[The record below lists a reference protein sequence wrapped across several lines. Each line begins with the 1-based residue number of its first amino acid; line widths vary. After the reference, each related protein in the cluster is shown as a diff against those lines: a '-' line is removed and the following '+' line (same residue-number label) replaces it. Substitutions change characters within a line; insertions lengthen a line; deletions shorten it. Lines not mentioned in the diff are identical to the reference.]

1 MNKHFFTGAFAL
13 GFAAVA
19 WVASGFVGT
28 SLVALLMTLLIAAV
42 YGVGALELYRYQQAT
57 QALHAAL
64 ISLAGSTPAA
74 LAPWLAGLPTS
85 VHNAVRLRVAGE
97 RLGLPGPALTPYLV
111 GLLVMLGMLGTF
123 LGMVVTLNGAAF
135 SLQGEADLPT
145 IRAALAAP
153 IKGLGLAFGTSVAG
167 VASSAMLGL
176 MSVLVRRARQH
187 TAQLLDDKIAT
198 DLHPFTQAHQRQQ
211 TDQALQQQA
220 HTLPQVVTQ
229 LQHLMSHMTQMN
241 EQLHQRLL
249 AQQDGFHSAVAHSY
263 TTLATSVEQSLR
275 HALNQSAQAASDSL
289 QPLLHTALQT
299 LAQQASQHHQQ
310 LQAATAQQ
318 LSGVAEQLNTAT
330 SHISQTW
337 RTALA
342 QQQSSNAAL
351 AQDFAQ
357 HSQAL
362 LTQAAQAQA
371 QAAAQRQTLEQ
382 QQQQAWAASLQ
393 ALSAQLQSQW
403 QDTGA
408 QQQAQQLAIS
418 SQLTDTA
425 HTLTKHLQASQH
437 ATLAELTRLMDAA
450 AAAPR
455 AAAEVIAQLREHM
468 SHSLAQDNT
477 LLEERSQIM
486 ATLHS
491 LLTAINHASKE
502 QREVIDTLVASA
514 TQALSQT
521 GQQFAEQAQ
530 HQSAQLGDAAAQ
542 VACSAIEVA
551 SLGETFGFATQT
563 FSAANDKL
571 LAQLQRTEAALS
583 QSQHRSDEQMA
594 YYVAQAREIIDLSL
608 MAQKDILAH
617 LNPASVTAP
626 ALAAATPLEAA

>member
-13 GFAAVA
+13 GFTAVA

-42 YGVGALELYRYQQAT
+42 YSAGALELYRYQQAT
-57 QALHAAL
+57 DTLHTALDSLTAA
-64 ISLAGSTPAA
+64 TPPA
-74 LAPWLAGLPTS
+74 LAPWLARLHPS
-85 VHNAVRLRVAGE
+85 LHNAVRLRVAGE
-97 RLGLPGPALTPYLV
+97 HVGLPGPALTPYLV

-187 TAQLLDDKIAT
+187 TAQQLDDNIAT
-198 DLHPFTQAHQRQQ
+198 TLHPFTQAYQRQQ

-220 HTLPQVVTQ
+220 HTLPQVVTE
-229 LQHLMSHMTQMN
+229 LQHLMTHMMQMN

-249 AQQDGFHSAVAHSY
+249 AQQDGFHTEVAHSY
-263 TTLATSVEQSLR
+263 TTLATSVDQSLR
-275 HALNQSAQAASDSL
+275 QAVSQSAQVASDSL
-289 QPLLHTALQT
+289 QPLLHTALQA
-299 LAQQASQHHQQ
+299 LAQEASQHHQQ
-310 LQAATAQQ
+310 LQAATEQQ
-318 LSGVAEQLNTAT
+318 LSAVAEQLNTAT
-330 SHISQTW
+330 HHISQTW
-337 RTALA
+337 QTALA
-342 QQQSSNAAL
+342 QQQSSNATL

-362 LTQAAQAQA
+362 LTQAAAAQT

-393 ALSAQLQSQW
+393 ALSAQLQNQW
-403 QDTGA
+403 QDLGA

-418 SQLTDTA
+418 SQLTDTT
-425 HTLTKHLQASQH
+425 HTLTEHLQTSQH

-450 AAAPR
+450 AAAPQ
-455 AAAEVIAQLREHM
+455 AAADVIAQLQAHM
-468 SHSLAQDNT
+468 SQRLAQDNH

-486 ATLHS
+486 ATLHH
-491 LLTAINHASKE
+491 LLQAIDHASSE
-502 QREVIDTLVASA
+502 QRQVIDTLVTTA

-521 GQQFAEQAQ
+521 GQQFVEQAQ
-530 HQSAQLGDAAAQ
+530 HQTAKLGDAAAQ

-551 SLGETFGFATQT
+551 TLGETFGFATQT

-571 LAQLQRTEAALS
+571 VAQLQRTEAALS

-617 LNPASVTAP
+617 LNSAP